1 MSHQSV
7 PILETILKAW
17 TDGFRAM
24 RDMPL
29 VAACALVLLV
39 LVATGVYFATG
50 AILLNSGR
58 SAQEWVESPAWLTFV
73 MFSTSIRIVLLA
85 PLFMAVH
92 RYVIGGAVARQYPLN
107 PLRPSYLR
115 YVGMALAVYAALKLP
130 EMIGVLL
137 APARTLL
144 LFDLLFALLTTAMM
158 ITVAV
163 VVLGKIAL
171 FPAIAVNARSA
182 SWRDT
187 PLADAGNL
195 MRTIAVMIAIIGP
208 AQLAAWLVHG
218 YLPAPHW
225 PNGNEQLVRSL
236 ALVLVDLP
244 TLCALAAAM
253 ARIYLAVGASAEPA
267 RAASAGQQ
275 SVA

>member
-73 MFSTSIRIVLLA
+73 MLA